1 MLHFFSVGTKA
12 QHRLRQASSYAS
24 LRSRIDVVCGTPNPT
39 VNQQSIR
46 CQGPQGSTSSSVHHR
61 TLSRETMGIMGF
73 TGRGSSCWA
82 AGNAGEAVAALFG
95 SIAGGGQIEVL
106 DDQF

>member
-1 MLHFFSVGTKA
+1 
-12 QHRLRQASSYAS
+12 
-24 LRSRIDVVCGTPNPT
+24 
-39 VNQQSIR
+39 
-46 CQGPQGSTSSSVHHR
+46 
-61 TLSRETMGIMGF
+61 MGIMGF